1 MMDSLEAARRIEDHL
16 RAHHMKEQPR
26 CEKITEALTLA
37 VKVLTQHSNEG
48 GVVARFMGFPIECHH
63 VSPDE
68 TIVLRFNM
76 MEHDIDTV
84 RRTHNIVKE
93 EFPNNTVITIP
104 QNLSFE
110 YLTRANLAELKAQIE
125 SIMEG
130 VRF

>member
-1 MMDSLEAARRIEDHL
+1 MDCLEAARRVEEHL
-16 RAHHMKEQPR
+16 RVHHMREQPR

-37 VKVLTQHSNEG
+37 VKVLEQYHNTG
-48 GVVARFMGFPIECHH
+48 GVVARYMGFPIECHH

-68 TIVLRFNM
+68 TIILRFNM
-76 MEHDIDTV
+76 MEHDVDTV
-84 RRTHNIVKE
+84 RRTHNMVKE

-125 SIMEG
+125 AIMEG
-130 VRF
+130 VSF

>member
-1 MMDSLEAARRIEDHL
+1 
-16 RAHHMKEQPR
+16 MKEQPR

-37 VKVLTQHSNEG
+37 VKVLTQHSNAG
-48 GVVARFMGFPIECHH
+48 GVVAKFMGVPIECHH

-76 MEHDIDTV
+76 MEHDIDTI

-125 SIMEG
+125 AIMEG

>member
-37 VKVLTQHSNEG
+37 VKVLTQHSNAG
-48 GVVARFMGFPIECHH
+48 GVVARFMGAPIECHH

-68 TIVLRFNM
+68 TIILRFNM
-76 MEHDIDTV
+76 MEHDIDIV
-84 RRTHNIVKE
+84 RRTHNMVKE

-125 SIMEG
+125 AIMEG
-130 VRF
+130 VSF

>member
-37 VKVLTQHSNEG
+37 VKVLTQHSNAG
-48 GVVARFMGFPIECHH
+48 GVVARFMGIPIECHH

-68 TIVLRFNM
+68 TIILRFNM

-84 RRTHNIVKE
+84 RRTHNMVKE

-104 QNLSFE
+104 QDFSFA

-125 SIMEG
+125 AIMEG
-130 VRF
+130 VSF

>member
-16 RAHHMKEQPR
+16 RVHHMKEQPR

-37 VKVLTQHSNEG
+37 VKVLTQHSNAG
-48 GVVARFMGFPIECHH
+48 GVVAKFMGVPIECHH

-84 RRTHNIVKE
+84 RRTHNMVKE

-125 SIMEG
+125 AIMEG
-130 VRF
+130 VSF